1 MTLACSS
8 HAACGCTAQLPG
20 EHHRFGFWRAR
31 IVGTSQVIILAPQL
45 LVAVACGDHLH
56 D

>member
-8 HAACGCTAQLPG
+8 HQRGACTQLPG
-20 EHHRFGFWRAR
+20 EHPRFGFWRAR

-45 LVAVACGDHLH
+45 MVAVACNDHLH